1 MITVLRLAQR
11 KGENRIAVQREEEDI
26 RYSEVE
32 KVNT

>member
-11 KGENRIAVQREEEDI
+11 KGENRIAVQREEDI